1 MSSLPLESLLNLP
14 QIRVLRCEVSDRA
27 LTIHV
32 EMTAQGTL
40 CHRCQQPVTDFYAH
54 GEVLQ
59 LRHLPVFERQVYLHL
74 QTKRYLCPRCPK
86 RTATTQ
92 RGDWYDAAAGCTKA
106 FANSL
111 LRALVNST
119 LQDVARQHQVT
130 YDCLR
135 GLLQRRVATTIDWSQ
150 VKQLRILGL
159 DEIALHKGHQ
169 DFVTIVSTQ
178 DEAGHPVLLAVLE
191 GRTKETVKEF
201 LASIPEHLRV
211 TVRQVCSDL
220 YDGFIN
226 AAKEVL
232 PAAKVVADRFHVAK
246 LYRAALETKRKS
258 TLKRL
263 KKELPKKEYEKLK
276 GVMWAL
282 RRRAEDLRPEE
293 RELLEL
299 LFSYDGELRQAYRL
313 CAELTGILDER
324 HSVKSGREA
333 LLGWVK
339 KVQASGLECFAKFLG
354 TVQERFEEIT
364 NYFVSRLTSGWVE
377 GFNNKIKVVKRR
389 CYGLGSASSLY
400 RRLWLDMRGLEEYA

>member
-1 MSSLPLESLLNLP
+1 MSSLPLEPLLNLP
-14 QIRVLRCEVSDRA
+14 QVRVLRCEVSDRA

-92 RGDWYDAAAGCTKA
+92 RGDWYDAAAGCTNA

-119 LQDVARQHQVT
+119 LQDVARQQQVT

-135 GLLQRRVATTIDWSQ
+135 GLLQRRVATTVDWSQ
-150 VKQLRILGL
+150 VKQLRVLGL

-178 DEAGHPVLLAVLE
+178 DEQGHPVLLAVLE
-191 GRTKETVKEF
+191 GRTKETVKQF
-201 LASIPEHLRV
+201 LASIPEHLRL

-226 AAKEVL
+226 AVKEVL
-232 PAAKVVADRFHVAK
+232 PEAKVVADRFHVAK

-263 KKELPKKEYEKLK
+263 KKELPKKEYEQLQ

-282 RRRAEDLRPEE
+282 RR
-293 RELLEL
+293 
-299 LFSYDGELRQAYRL
+299 AYRL
-313 CAELTGILDER
+313 CLELTGILDAR

-333 LLGWVK
+333 LLRWVK

-354 TVQERFEEIT
+354 TVRERFEEIT

-400 RRLWLDMRGLEEYA
+400 RRLWLDMRGLEEFA